1 MSGELDTHLENVRKL
16 REDLAARADA
26 EYLVELGHR
35 WRMRHGEF
43 KPTKCGECAAVL
55 ATVEILSEMNEEAAA
70 NPAPAED
77 KAADKGTGE

>member
-1 MSGELDTHLENVRKL
+1 MAGSGAGMSGLEADLERVRIL

-43 KPTKCGECAAVL
+43 RPTKCGECAAVL
-55 ATVEILSEMNEEAAA
+55 ATVEIIAEMNSSVEPVTEE
-70 NPAPAED
+70 
-77 KAADKGTGE
+77 KSADG